1 MRPETVTLPLCS
13 RTNASPFWIMLLLVL
28 GRPDNGMI
36 RVILDRRRSDVLPCR
51 NATRPAPP
59 RNRVDVRIGRSWHV
73 RMPVPFAS
81 RLETGSSVQST
92 FRSGMTSFLCHD
104 HHAEIAGGWSC
115 YDPDG
120 GILRQSGP
128 ASGARSRRVRPR
140 ILETALRGNALL
152 RVPAARSWR
161 RASRRIGGG
170 SPAVNSSRNRST
182 HGEAATRSA
191 HAPSN
196 TACCHG
202 TSAGFATGR

>member
-1 MRPETVTLPLCS
+1 VSFAIGILHCVDAASFAATTAAPPRPCSWRGRIPRASRPETVTLPLCS

-51 NATRPAPP
+51 NAPRPALP

-104 HHAEIAGGWSC
+104 HHAEIAGGCSS
-115 YDPDG
+115 YDLDG
-120 GILRQSGP
+120 GLLRQGGP
-128 ASGARSRRVRPR
+128 VSGARLTSQGGAFG
-140 ILETALRGNALL
+140 L
-152 RVPAARSWR
+152 VPD
-161 RASRRIGGG
+161 
-170 SPAVNSSRNRST
+170 
-182 HGEAATRSA
+182 TRK
-191 HAPSN
+191 N
-196 TACCHG
+196 
-202 TSAGFATGR
+202 

>member
-1 MRPETVTLPLCS
+1 DPPLRWCGVIAATTTAPPRPRSRRGRIPRARRAPGTVTLPLCS

-36 RVILDRRRSDVLPCR
+36 RVILDRRCSDGLPCR

-104 HHAEIAGGWSC
+104 HHAEIAGGCSS
-115 YDPDG
+115 YDLDG
-120 GILRQSGP
+120 GLLRQEQPVSV
-128 ASGARSRRVRPR
+128 S
-140 ILETALRGNALL
+140 
-152 RVPAARSWR
+152 
-161 RASRRIGGG
+161 
-170 SPAVNSSRNRST
+170 
-182 HGEAATRSA
+182 
-191 HAPSN
+191 
-196 TACCHG
+196 
-202 TSAGFATGR
+202 